1 MINAFKLLI
10 EENLRK
16 QQEEKIKLKKM
27 EEQKQKNRE
36 ETRKNME
43 IKEIEKN

>member
-1 MINAFKLLI
+1 
-10 EENLRK
+10 
-16 QQEEKIKLKKM
+16 M

-43 IKEIEKN
+43 IKEIEKKIRENEIR

>member
-1 MINAFKLLI
+1 
-10 EENLRK
+10 
-16 QQEEKIKLKKM
+16 M

-43 IKEIEKN
+43 IKEKEKKINSLSILDIYKTFQNINKFDTIK